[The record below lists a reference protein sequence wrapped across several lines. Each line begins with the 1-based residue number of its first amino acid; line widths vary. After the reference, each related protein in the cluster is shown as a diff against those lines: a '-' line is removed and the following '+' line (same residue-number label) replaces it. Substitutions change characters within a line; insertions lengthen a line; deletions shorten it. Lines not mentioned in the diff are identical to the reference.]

1 MTNDI
6 QIRLATETDS
16 DYVNLYT
23 TYGVR
28 FVRGAYEA
36 LLTPAGMKEY
46 ISNDNRLRN
55 GSQYA
60 ALATSAKKKAR
71 EVAIP
76 FSIEASTESAFFT
89 RYEAFLEKVS
99 SGLVYLRVPRLNKVF
114 KVVYTSCDRFGI
126 SQLKDAIFTLRM
138 IEPDPTDRS

>member
-28 FVRGAYEA
+28 FVQGAYEA

-76 FSIEASTESAFFT
+76 FIIEAPTEATFFT

-126 SQLKDAIFTLRM
+126 SRLKDAIFTLRM
-138 IEPDPTDRS
+138 IEPDPTNRS